1 VPIARLAA
9 ARAAI
14 NNDVVRE
21 IKKTME
27 EAYGTIESGIKSLY
41 KEIEKRLKKN

>member
-14 NNDVVRE
+14 LNPPAAKA
-21 IKKTME
+21 KKP
-27 EAYGTIESGIKSLY
+27 AAKA
-41 KEIEKRLKKN
+41 KKPARKR